1 MKYFTLENNLYF
13 DSFQW
18 LKLLAINTLIA
29 IFLTLAAQTNF
40 WINII
45 YSQSIGISIASLICL
60 IALKRKGK
68 EPSIFLYGVAII
80 LGVII
85 GITFASLIVG
95 GGKIVDGENG
105 RDIMM
110 SSIIYSTM
118 IGCIV
123 VFYFVLIEKQQKI
136 SNQLNVEKLKQVE
149 YERMLTENNLKL
161 LQAQIEPHFLFNTL
175 SNVLGLID
183 GRPDDAKKMLEHFTH
198 YLRASLSRTRENNTT
213 LIDEINIINAY
224 LNIQK
229 IRMGKRLNFNIE
241 VDERLND
248 IPFPPLLI
256 QPLVENSIR
265 HGLESDIEGGKVEV
279 KVVQD
284 NDMLSIKVYDTG
296 KGAMKL
302 KSEGI
307 GLKNIRERLRSLFQ
321 DRAELKTEAN
331 NPKGLIV
338 ILNIPLEKI

>member
-1 MKYFTLENNLYF
+1 MKDFTLEKTPYF
-13 DSFQW
+13 DRFQW

-95 GGKIVDGENG
+95 GGKIIDGENG
-105 RDIMM
+105 RDMMM

-136 SNQLNVEKLKQVE
+136 SNQLNIEKLKQVE

-183 GRPDDAKKMLEHFTH
+183 SRPDDAKKMLEHFTH
-198 YLRASLSRTRENNTT
+198 YLRASLSRTRENDTT
-213 LIDEINIINAY
+213 LRDEINIVNAY

-229 IRMGKRLNFNIE
+229 IRMGKRLNFNI
-241 VDERLND
+241 D
-248 IPFPPLLI
+248 IDDSLEDTPFPPLLI

-265 HGLESDIEGGKVEV
+265 HGLESEIEGGNVEIKAV
-279 KVVQD
+279 KK
-284 NDMLSIKVYDTG
+284 NNMLSIKVSDTG
-296 KGAMKL
+296 KGATKL

-307 GLKNIRERLRSLFQ
+307 GLENIRARLISLFQ
-321 DRAELKTEAN
+321 DDAEIKIDVN

-338 ILNIPLEKI
+338 TLNIPLEKI

>member
-1 MKYFTLENNLYF
+1 MKNSTLQMPFYSNK
-13 DSFQW
+13 FQW
-18 LKLLAINTLIA
+18 LKLLVINTLIA

-60 IALKRKGK
+60 IALLRKRK

-85 GITFASLIVG
+85 GFTIASIIIS
-95 GGKIVDGENG
+95 GGKVIDGENG
-105 RDIMM
+105 RDVLI
-110 SSIIYSTM
+110 SSVIYSTM
-118 IGCIV
+118 IGCVV
-123 VFYFVLIEKQQKI
+123 VFYFVLIAKQQSI

-175 SNVLGLID
+175 SNVLSLID
-183 GRPDDAKKMLEHFTH
+183 SRPDDAKKMLENFTH
-198 YLRASLSRTRENNTT
+198 YLRASLSRTRENDTT
-213 LIDEINIINAY
+213 LRDEINVVNAY

-229 IRMGKRLNFNIE
+229 IRMGKRLNFIID
-241 VDERLND
+241 VDDSLND

-265 HGLESDIEGGKVEV
+265 HGLESEIEGGNVEIKAV
-279 KVVQD
+279 KE
-284 NDMLSIKVYDTG
+284 NKMLSIKVTDTG
-296 KGAMKL
+296 KGATKL

-307 GLKNIRERLRSLFQ
+307 GLKNIRARLFSLFQ
-321 DRAELKTEAN
+321 DDAEIKTDVN

-338 ILNIPLEKI
+338 TLNIPLEKI

>member
-1 MKYFTLENNLYF
+1 MKDFTLDKTLYF
-13 DSFQW
+13 DRFQW

-60 IALKRKGK
+60 ITLKRKGK
-68 EPSIFLYGVAII
+68 EPNIFLYGVAII

-95 GGKIVDGENG
+95 SGKIVDGENG

-175 SNVLGLID
+175 SNVLSLID
-183 GRPDDAKKMLEHFTH
+183 SRPDDAKKMLEHFTH
-198 YLRASLSRTRENNTT
+198 YLRASLSRTRENDTT
-213 LIDEINIINAY
+213 LRDEINIVNAY

-241 VDERLND
+241 VDDYLND

-265 HGLESDIEGGKVEV
+265 HGLESEIEGGNVEI
-279 KVVQD
+279 KAVQE
-284 NDMLSIKVYDTG
+284 NDMLFIKVSDTG
-296 KGAMKL
+296 KGATKL
-302 KSEGI
+302 KSDGI

-321 DRAELKTEAN
+321 NRAEIKTEVN
-331 NPKGLIV
+331 SPKGLIV
-338 ILNIPLEKI
+338 TLNIPLEKI